1 MWKQCD
7 KMSRKYK
14 EDRGGLY
21 RTEQNIHI
29 LAGKCWKTKQ
39 KSNAAQLRSE
49 LGCSTAEQEVI
60 R

>member
-1 MWKQCD
+1 
-7 KMSRKYK
+7 MSRRYN

-39 KSNAAQLRSE
+39 KSKAAQLRWLISE
-49 LGCSTAEQEVI
+49 LGCSTGEEEVI